1 MSHKEAQKTEMGSKK
16 FLWFWCLFVALFA
29 GLPAVVGCNW
39 QENGQAAGQGGPI
52 VKLGPNGDLQRA
64 IDRARP
70 GDTIILEAGKVYK
83 APITLPVKSGAEF
96 ISIQS
101 SRVSELPENTRVTP
115 AQSDLLARLQSSEK
129 SAPIVKTQP
138 GAHHF
143 KFIGI
148 EFSTTD
154 AQVVVHD
161 LIRLG
166 DAATTNLDDVPHH
179 LIIDRSYIHGFPTQ
193 EVQRGVSLNSAE
205 TSITNSYISDIHGKG
220 YDTQAICGWNGPGPF
235 KIVNNYLEA
244 AGENI
249 MFGGSDPKIKDLVPA
264 DIEIRDNYFFKP
276 LSWKVGDPSY
286 AGQHWSVKNLFELK
300 SARRVTI
307 DRNIFENNWVDAQAG
322 PAILFTVRNQDGT
335 APWSTIEDVTFTN
348 NIVKNSPAALNLL
361 GRDNLQ
367 TSQRARGLKITN
379 NLFTNISGTFLTMSG
394 YPDVTIAS
402 NTHVQSGNIMT
413 LHGDPSPNFVYEK
426 NVTIRD
432 SKGYG
437 VKGDATGE
445 GTIALSTFAPSAT
458 FRDNVIVGA
467 NASQYPAKNY
477 YPASL
482 TEVGFIDPS
491 KGDFRL
497 DPASRYHRSAQAGGL
512 LGVNPAALPKPP
524 SK

>member
-1 MSHKEAQKTEMGSKK
+1 
-16 FLWFWCLFVALFA
+16 LFA
-29 GLPAVVGCNW
+29 GLAALVGCAW
-39 QENGQAAGQGGPI
+39 LKNGQAAGQRGAKVGPS
-52 VKLGPNGDLQRA
+52 DLQRA
-64 IDRARP
+64 IDRAKP
-70 GDTIILEAGKVYK
+70 GDTITLEAGQVYK
-83 APITLPVKSGAEF
+83 GAITLPVKSGNEY
-96 ISIQS
+96 ITIQS
-101 SRVSELPENTRVTP
+101 SRVSELPEGVRVTP
-115 AQSDLLARLQSSEK
+115 AQSDLLAKIQSDENG
-129 SAPIVKTQP
+129 APMVKTEP

-143 KFIGI
+143 KFVGI
-148 EFSTTD
+148 EFSTTT
-154 AQVVVHD
+154 AQVKIND
-161 LIRLG
+161 LIRFG
-166 DAATTNLDDVPHH
+166 DSATTNLDDVPHH
-179 LIIDRSYIHGFPTQ
+179 LVIDRSYIHGFPTQ
-193 EVQRGVSLNSAE
+193 DVQRGVSLNSAE
-205 TSITNSYISDIHGKG
+205 TSVTNSYISEIHGKG

-249 MFGGSDPKIKDLVPA
+249 MFGGSDPKIRDLVPA

-276 LSWKVGDPSY
+276 LSWKQGDPSY
-286 AGQHWSVKNLFELK
+286 GGHHWSVKNLFELK

-307 DRNIFENNWVDAQAG
+307 DRNVFENNWVDAQAG

-361 GRDNLQ
+361 GKDNLKP
-367 TSQRARGLKITN
+367 SQRARGLKITN

-394 YPDVTIAS
+394 YPDVTVAS
-402 NTHVQSGNIMT
+402 NTHIQSGNIMT
-413 LHGDPSPNFVYEK
+413 LHGDPSPNFVYQK

-445 GTIALSTFAPSAT
+445 GTIALNMFTPSAT
-458 FRDNVIVGA
+458 FQDNVIVGA
-467 NASQYPAKNY
+467 NSSLYPAKNF

-482 TEVGFIDPS
+482 TEVGFSDAA

-497 DPASRYHRSAQAGGL
+497 DPASRFHRPAAAGGL
-512 LGVNPAALPKPP
+512 LGVNPAALPKQP

>member
-1 MSHKEAQKTEMGSKK
+1 MG
-16 FLWFWCLFVALFA
+16 
-29 GLPAVVGCNW
+29 AVVLLGVLIALAAAVIGCDW
-39 QENGQAAGQGGPI
+39 HENGEAAGQGGPV
-52 VKLGPNGDLQRA
+52 VKLGPNGNLQRA
-64 IDRARP
+64 IDRAKP
-70 GDTIILEAGKVYK
+70 GDTIILEAGEVYQG
-83 APITLPVKSGAEF
+83 PITLPVKSGSEF
-96 ISIQS
+96 ITIQS
-101 SRVSELPENTRVTP
+101 SRVSELPEGARVTP
-115 AQSDLLARLQSSEK
+115 AQANLLAKLQSAEK
-129 SAPIVKTQP
+129 SAPVVKTQP
-138 GAHHF
+138 GAHHY

-148 EFSTTD
+148 EFSTAN

-161 LIRLG
+161 LIRFG
-166 DAATTNLDDVPHH
+166 DAAMTSLDEVPHH
-179 LIIDRSYIHGFPTQ
+179 LVVDRSYIHGFPTQ
-193 EVQRGVSLNSAE
+193 DVQRGISLNSAE

-235 KIVNNYLEA
+235 KIINNYLEA

-249 MFGGSDPKIKDLVPA
+249 MFGGSDPKIRDLVPA

-286 AGQHWSVKNLFELK
+286 GGHHWSVKNLFELK

-307 DRNIFENNWVDAQAG
+307 DRNVFENNWVDAQAG

-361 GRDNLQ
+361 GKDNLKP
-367 TSQRARGLKITN
+367 SQRARGLKISN

-394 YPDVTIAS
+394 YPDVTIAN
-402 NTHVQSGNIMT
+402 NTHVQTGNIMT
-413 LHGDPSPNFVYEK
+413 LHGDPSPGFVYEN

-432 SKGYG
+432 KKGYG

-445 GTIALSTFAPSAT
+445 GTVALNLFTPSAT
-458 FRDNVIVGA
+458 FQNNVIVGA
-467 NASQYPAKNY
+467 NASQYPGKNF
-477 YPASL
+477 YPTSL
-482 TEVGFIDPS
+482 TDVGFVDPA

-497 DPASRYHRSAQAGGL
+497 DPASRYHRPAQAGGL

>member
-1 MSHKEAQKTEMGSKK
+1 MKVYSCVT
-16 FLWFWCLFVALFA
+16 FVVLLVVATL
-29 GLPAVVGCNW
+29 VGCGW
-39 QENGQAAGQGGPI
+39 QENGQAAGQGSI
-52 VKLGPNGDLQRA
+52 VKLAANGDLQRA
-64 IDRARP
+64 IDRAKP
-70 GDTIILEAGKVYK
+70 GDTIVLEAGQIYEG
-83 APITLPVKSGAEF
+83 PITLPVKSGSEY
-96 ISIQS
+96 ITIQS
-101 SRVSELPENTRVTP
+101 SRISELPENTRVSP
-115 AQSDLLARLQSSEK
+115 EQSNLFAKLQSAEK
-129 SAPIVKTQP
+129 SAAVVKTEP

-143 KFIGI
+143 KFVGI
-148 EFSTTD
+148 EFSTAN

-161 LIRLG
+161 LIRFG
-166 DAATTNLDDVPHH
+166 DAATTSLDDVPHH

-193 EVQRGVSLNSAE
+193 DVQRGVSLNSAA
-205 TSITNSYISDIHGKG
+205 TDITNSYISDIHGKG

-249 MFGGSDPKIKDLVPA
+249 MFGGSDPKIRDLVPA

-286 AGQHWSVKNLFELK
+286 GGHHWSVKNLFELK

-307 DRNIFENNWVDAQAG
+307 DKNVFENNWVDAQAG
-322 PAILFTVRNQDGT
+322 PAILFTVRNQDGS

-361 GRDNLQ
+361 GKDNLQ

-394 YPDVTIAS
+394 YLDVTVAN

-413 LHGDPSPNFVYEK
+413 LHGDPSPNFVYQN

-445 GTIALSTFAPSAT
+445 GTVALSIFAPAAT
-458 FRDNVIVGA
+458 FQNNVIVGA
-467 NASQYPAKNY
+467 NSSQYPAKNF

-482 TEVGFIDPS
+482 TEVGFVDAA

-497 DPASRYHRSAQAGGL
+497 GPASRYHRPAAAGGL
-512 LGVNPAALPKPP
+512 LGVNPAALPQQS

>member
-1 MSHKEAQKTEMGSKK
+1 MRLINSSALYIMLFGVLVAGGALAGCDWQK
-16 FLWFWCLFVALFA
+16 
-29 GLPAVVGCNW
+29 
-39 QENGQAAGQGGPI
+39 NGHAAGQGGSS
-52 VKLGPNGDLQRA
+52 VRVARNGDLQRA

-70 GDTIILEAGKVYK
+70 GDTITLEAGQVYEG
-83 APITLPVKSGAEF
+83 PITLPVKSGSEF
-96 ISIQS
+96 ITIQS
-101 SRVSELPENTRVTP
+101 SRVSELPEGVRVTP
-115 AQSDLLARLQSSEK
+115 AQANLLAKIQSAEK
-129 SAPIVKTQP
+129 SAPVVKTQP
-138 GAHHF
+138 GAHHY

-148 EFSTTD
+148 EFSTAN

-161 LIRLG
+161 LIRFG
-166 DAATTNLDDVPHH
+166 DAATQSLDDVPHH
-179 LIIDRSYIHGFPTQ
+179 LVIDRSYIHGFPTQ
-193 EVQRGVSLNSAE
+193 EVQRGISLNSAE
-205 TSITNSYISDIHGKG
+205 TSVTNSYISDVHGKG

-235 KIVNNYLEA
+235 QIINNYLEA

-249 MFGGSDPKIKDLVPA
+249 MFGGSDPKIRDLVPA

-286 AGQHWSVKNLFELK
+286 GGHRWSVKNLFELK

-361 GRDNLQ
+361 GKDNLKP
-367 TSQRARGLKITN
+367 SQRARGLKISN

-394 YPDVTIAS
+394 YPDVTIS
-402 NTHVQSGNIMT
+402 NNTHIQSGNIMT
-413 LHGDPSPNFVYEK
+413 LHGDPSPGFVYQN
-426 NVTIRD
+426 NVTVRE

-445 GTIALSTFAPSAT
+445 GTVALDIFTPSYTFQN
-458 FRDNVIVGA
+458 NVIAGA
-467 NASQYPAKNY
+467 KASLYPGKNF
-477 YPASL
+477 YPASVG
-482 TEVGFIDPS
+482 EVGFIDPAN
-491 KGDFRL
+491 GDFRL
-497 DPASRYHRSAQAGGL
+497 APASRFNRQASGGGP
-512 LGVNPAALPKPP
+512 LGANHATLPKP